1 MPPKDTKRNN
11 HTIVLKL
18 LRYKN
23 FLASGNYWTEINFE
37 DARTQLVVGENGAG
51 KSTFMDALC
60 YVLYGKAY
68 RDVNLPQLVNS
79 INKKGMVVEL
89 IMEVRGKP
97 YLIRRGRG
105 PDVFEIHE
113 IDADNNVKLV
123 DKRTGVNEY
132 QEFLEEQ
139 LLKRNHKTFCQS
151 IVLGST
157 NYVPFMKLKAAD
169 RRAVVDD
176 FLDIQIC
183 TVMNEVLKEQLKVLN
198 VGAAKIGNEVSK
210 LRGQLEVHTKW
221 IADTKQ
227 ISGDRI
233 TEKEGQWYEIHTR
246 QIAQDERAQELLAK
260 VYDLQEQLKAK
271 EKVRGKV
278 NQYNSLLDQLKAK
291 SQELNREI
299 DFYRN
304 NEVCPT
310 CRQAITSSFRENAID
325 ELTLKTAK
333 NEDAQVE
340 LLGYLEAAGRELEE
354 YQRVNQEHQRLSR
367 ERAEAETASRHLKQ
381 QMDALAR
388 EMLKMKAAL
397 EMEAPTAEIEAL
409 QRDIEKQSTL
419 LAQIEEDLS
428 VANVAAGMLKDGGI
442 KARIIR
448 QYVPILNKLINQYL
462 EELDLFCDFQ
472 FDENFNETLL
482 SRYRDNFSYGSFS
495 EGQKARINLAI
506 LFAWL
511 EVIQARKSTSFN
523 ILVLD
528 EILDGSLDYECL
540 DACVKM
546 FVRESSKRTIMVIS
560 PKPANWRNSFEK
572 TLKFKL
578 DKNFSR
584 LEVSC

>member
-1 MPPKDTKRNN
+1 M
-11 HTIVLKL
+11 
-18 LRYKN
+18 N

-60 YVLYGKAY
+60 FVLYGKAY

-79 INKKGMVVEL
+79 INKRNMLVEL
-89 IMEVRGKP
+89 LLEVRGKP
-97 YLIRRGRG
+97 YLIRRGKS
-105 PDVFEIHE
+105 PDVFEIFE
-113 IDADNNVKLV
+113 IENETPKMV
-123 DKRTGVNEY
+123 DKRTGKDEY
-132 QEFLEEQ
+132 QTFLEEQ

-157 NYVPFMKLKAAD
+157 NYVPFMKLRAAD

-183 TVMNEVLKEQLKVLN
+183 TVMNEVLKEQMKGIN
-198 VGAAKIGNEVSK
+198 SAAQSLVNNISK
-210 LRGQLEVHTKW
+210 LQGQLEVHNKW
-221 IADTKQ
+221 VADSKKV
-227 ISGDRI
+227 SGDLI
-233 TEKEGQWYEIHTR
+233 TEKEGVWTEISAR
-246 QIAQDERAQELLAK
+246 NLAQEEKARVLIEK
-260 VYDLQEQLKAK
+260 TIVIQEEMKK
-271 EKVRGKV
+271 WGSPDKKV
-278 NQYNSLLDQLKAK
+278 NQYSNLLDQLRGKA
-291 SQELNREI
+291 QELNREI
-299 DFYRN
+299 DFYRK

-310 CRQAITSSFRENAID
+310 CHQTITDSFRNVAI
-325 ELTLKTAK
+325 ERITQKTAK

-340 LLGYLEAAGRELEE
+340 LLGYLEAAKEELQG
-354 YQRVNQEHQRLSR
+354 YQKAASEHQRIAQ
-367 ERAEAETASRHLKQ
+367 ERASAESEARQLKS
-381 QMDALAR
+381 QMDYISKEIR
-388 EMLKMKAAL
+388 KMRASL

-409 QRDIEKQSTL
+409 QRDIELQGTNLQKIQ
-419 LAQIEEDLS
+419 EELS

-442 KARIIR
+442 KARIIK

-472 FDENFNETLL
+472 FDENFSETLL

-523 ILVLD
+523 LLVLD
-528 EILDGSLDYECL
+528 EILDGALDYDCL
-540 DACVKM
+540 DACVRM
-546 FVRESSKRTIMVIS
+546 FVREASKRTIMVIS

-578 DKNFSR
+578 EKNFSR